1 MQKMNGMAVAL
12 LLVAAPALAA
22 QGRSPGD
29 TGRTAM
35 RQRMEAHVT
44 KELGL
49 TGDQAA
55 KLRATHDRF
64 VPQRREIKQRQ
75 RAIHQALRGQ
85 LQPGVAANSDS
96 VRKLLD
102 ARLEGRSALLQ
113 LNRDAD
119 KELAG
124 FLTPVQRA
132 RLEMMGVH
140 KRHGRMHG
148 QGGRGGR
155 GGYGRGMRGHGEP
168 HGDMHRGGDKDGQ
181 GDMHHGGEGETLHP
195 N

>member
-35 RQRMEAHVT
+35 RQRMEAHVA

-49 TGDQAA
+49 TDDQAA

-64 VPQRREIKQRQ
+64 FPQRREIKQRQ

-102 ARLEGRSALLQ
+102 ARLQGRSALLQ

-132 RLEMMGVH
+132 RLEMMGAH
-140 KRHGRMHG
+140 MRHGRMHG
-148 QGGRGGR
+148 PGGRGGRGGR

-168 HGDMHRGGDKDGQ
+168 HGDMQ
-181 GDMHHGGEGETLHP
+181 ETPHHP
-195 N
+195 D